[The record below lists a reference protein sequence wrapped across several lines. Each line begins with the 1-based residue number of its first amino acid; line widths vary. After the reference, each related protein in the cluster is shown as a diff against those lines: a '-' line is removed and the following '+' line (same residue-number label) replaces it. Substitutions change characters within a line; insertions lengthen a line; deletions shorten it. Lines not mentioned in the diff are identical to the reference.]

1 MTSDTPTPET
11 VFAPEVP
18 QRDRKILLKEPKE
31 MIPAAGPIPKAVS
44 NFRAAPGAALGGIVF
59 VAVVDAVV
67 VALAARFL
75 PRILPA
81 LAAEVAFGLVAGIG
95 ILVIVGLIWGA
106 TLTSLES
113 DLARKHHGKY
123 LQASDWDA
131 DAQQLM
137 LRAQA
142 AVRAVTAAEVTRRG
156 LLDDIQNDVVLP
168 EQLWDIGQILQKLTV
183 LRSRHREIDAAAASV
198 LSETVT
204 RQADALQR
212 TEAAMERKVAT
223 LEKYADQVRSADA
236 LLRAERAVEQVRK
249 DDDAYVELLASAEPA
264 AGTALIEDL
273 SEDAID
279 LHQQL
284 ALRLAAIRETSQA
297 LTPSPEA

>member
-1 MTSDTPTPET
+1 MPDP
-11 VFAPEVP
+11 VFAPEMP
-18 QRDRKILLKEPKE
+18 PDDRDKLLKHPGAMVLASLPTPK
-31 MIPAAGPIPKAVS
+31 PRSGLRSASRSSLALLAGTLVLDIVLTIVIGGYLFEVLPKAPAGWATAGV
-44 NFRAAPGAALGGIVF
+44 AAI
-59 VAVVDAVV
+59 
-67 VALAARFL
+67 
-75 PRILPA
+75 
-81 LAAEVAFGLVAGIG
+81 GLVAFWFN
-95 ILVIVGLIWGA
+95 LRDA
-106 TLTSLES
+106 SKSSPES
-113 DLARKHHGKY
+113 EAAIKYHGKY
-123 LQASDWDA
+123 LQAADWDA

-142 AVRAVTAAEVTRRG
+142 AVQAVGSAEVTRRG

-204 RQADALQR
+204 RQAEALRR

-236 LLRAERAVEQVRK
+236 LLRAERAAEQVRK

-264 AGTALIEDL
+264 AGTALIQDL

-284 ALRLAAIRETSQA
+284 ALRLAAIRETGQA

>member
-1 MTSDTPTPET
+1 MVLASLPTPKPRSDLRS
-11 VFAPEVP
+11 AP
-18 QRDRKILLKEPKE
+18 KSTLAILATFLVIDLVLTYFISGFLHDVLPDG
-31 MIPAAGPIPKAVS
+31 PDDWAAGV
-44 NFRAAPGAALGGIVF
+44 
-59 VAVVDAVV
+59 VAV
-67 VALAARFL
+67 
-75 PRILPA
+75 
-81 LAAEVAFGLVAGIG
+81 IG
-95 ILVIVGLIWGA
+95 VLLFVIGVIGA
-106 TLTSLES
+106 STSSLES
-113 DLARKHHGKY
+113 DAASKYHGKY
-123 LQASDWDA
+123 LQAADWDT

-142 AVRAVTAAEVTRRG
+142 AVRAVTSAEVTRRG

-204 RQADALQR
+204 RQADALRR

-236 LLRAERAVEQVRK
+236 LLRAKRAVEQVRK
-249 DDDAYVELLASAEPA
+249 DDDSYVELLASAEPA
-264 AGTALIEDL
+264 AGTALIQDL
-273 SEDAID
+273 SADASD

-284 ALRLAAIRETSQA
+284 ALRLAAIRETGQA